1 MHRPKLCPNYPLNLV
16 DSGIVATPWKSG
28 YRLGSILEFSGYN
41 RRIDPR
47 RVTLLRTGANECLK
61 EACADMIEET
71 WVGWRSMT
79 PNGLPCIDRC
89 PIASNVYVAAGH
101 NMLGHVDGKP
111 APGQMI
117 AQMIDERV
125 PSIDPNA
132 YRLQF

>member
-1 MHRPKLCPNYPLNLV
+1 M
-16 DSGIVATPWKSG
+16 A
-28 YRLGSILEFSGYN
+28 
-41 RRIDPR
+41 
-47 RVTLLRTGANECLK
+47 LLRTGANECLK
-61 EACADMIEET
+61 EAWADTIEET

-101 NMLGHVDGKP
+101 NMLGMSMAPG
-111 APGQMI
+111 PGQMI

-125 PSIDPNA
+125 TSVDPNA

>member
-1 MHRPKLCPNYPLNLV
+1 MSRPERCPNYPLNLV
-16 DSGIVATPWKSG
+16 DYGVVATPWKSG

-41 RRIDPR
+41 RRIDPH

-61 EACADMIEET
+61 EACGDTIEET

-101 NMLGHVDGKP
+101 NMLGMSMATGT
-111 APGQMI
+111 GQMI

-125 PSIDPNA
+125 PSVDPDA